1 MSRKNSSGASA
12 CASASPCTS
21 ASAYI
26 CASAS
31 PCLCASACACT
42 SVCAACLCACGAR
55 TRACRVHTRVNAL
68 TPPRIRTRPWIILHP
83 LRQPSL
89 HRIPLNVSG
98 DLAPL
103 LSVSHP
109 MIIGLPLPKL
119 LARAMQQPVSFPR
132 CGALQRF
139 QQKAGSNRGQYQ
151 QMDMVRHDHPR
162 SQLVVSKAFAT
173 EQRFDHKSGNCL
185 VPQVNG
191 TGTCKVEVA
200 IHPRES
206 FAVGNFAR
214 RRKVRTRQTTVQV
227 PREEQPAVVW
237 IEMGKAAL
245 RSHALISGAIGYK
258 ISRSH
263 ECERGTQEC
272 VRHQHRQS
280 TRQSGAVIA

>member
-1 MSRKNSSGASA
+1 MSRKNSSAA
-12 CASASPCTS
+12 RRFICARAS

-26 CASAS
+26 CVCTSACVS
-31 PCLCASACACT
+31 ACAACLCASACA
-42 SVCAACLCACGAR
+42 ACLCARGAR

-119 LARAMQQPVSFPR
+119 VARSMQQPVR
-132 CGALQRF
+132 LTRRGALQRF
-139 QQKAGSNRGQYQ
+139 QQKARRNRGQQ
-151 QMDMVRHDHPR
+151 QQVDMIRHDHPW
-162 SQLVVSKAFAT
+162 SQLVVSEAFAT
-173 EQRFDHKSGNCL
+173 KQRFDHKSGNCL
-185 VPQVNG
+185 VPQMNG
-191 TGTCKVEVA
+191 SGSCPVEAA
-200 IHPRES
+200 IHPSER
-206 FAVGNFAR
+206 FAIGHLAR
-214 RRKVRTRQTTVQV
+214 RRKVRTRQTAVQM
-227 PREEQPAVVW
+227 PSEEQPAVVR

-280 TRQSGAVIA
+280 TRQSGEVAA